1 MYTSRS
7 PRQPVLESCCNDGIK
22 VAFVTRPL
30 DGYTATRRYW
40 RLQEPCLP
48 TLLPMYH
55 CSAIVVYGYATYLG
69 GSIVWKYPTA
79 VPYVQA
85 LLNMTNRR
93 QLSHRNN
100 NITVY
105 FTLGGEREDSR
116 NLSFVA
122 GHPVIRHVVRCSGDQ
137 LATADVFN
145 RALGMLPKMEDQFR
159 LGYSISVAP
168 ETFPAPAA
176 QLGAP
181 VLGTMQ
187 WDNHT
192 GQPGRTSYASV
203 CQEKPVIRTSMH
215 PLCLMVARQVDSQ
228 TVHVDVAYW
237 YFRYCAY
244 YNLHLGGHGAHVIHP
259 FRQGRR

>member
-122 GHPVIRHVVRCSGDQ
+122 GHPVIRQ
-137 LATADVFN
+137 YLI
-145 RALGMLPKMEDQFR
+145 
-159 LGYSISVAP
+159 YSVHTSRSP
-168 ETFPAPAA
+168 R
-176 QLGAP
+176 QP
-181 VLGTMQ
+181 VLQFCCYDGIKVAFVTRPLDGYTAIRRHWRLQEPYLPPLLLMYYCSAIVVY
-187 WDNHT
+187 
-192 GQPGRTSYASV
+192 GYATYLDGSIV
-203 CQEKPVIRTSMH
+203 WKYPTAVPYLQALLNMTNRHQLLHRNNNI
-215 PLCLMVARQVDSQ
+215 
-228 TVHVDVAYW
+228 TV
-237 YFRYCAY
+237 YFT
-244 YNLHLGGHGAHVIHP
+244 LGGE
-259 FRQGRR
+259 RQDR